1 MSILRDF
8 REELGVDP
16 EPLHR
21 RLLRSGVRPVELA
34 EAVQEYL
41 REQQEVTDDGVR
53 APNVLRITLGTKDH
67 ERLARY
73 GVTLP
78 RALGMVVVETAAEHG
93 WMLLGPVKVRI
104 DRDELVSPG
113 AYRLVGRIEPVDG
126 WNPGPDGDAGHDGAS
141 GRNDQDSERHD
152 GEGDGHDPS
161 HGRDDEGV
169 TRIDAQASSVAS
181 PVEAGGVTDPTL
193 AVRTGVDA
201 GTDLILDGRRVTA
214 GRGGACDLVV
224 RDTTVSREHA
234 AFVLRGDV
242 WWVLDLGSTNGTRVN
257 GLRAAEHPIVPGDRI
272 ELGDIVVEFVEA

>member
-8 REELGVDP
+8 RDELGDDP
-16 EPLHR
+16 EPIHR
-21 RLLRSGVRPVELA
+21 RLLRAGVRPTELA

-73 GVTLP
+73 GVALP
-78 RALGMVVVETAAEHG
+78 RALGTVVIETAAEQG
-93 WMLLGPVKVRI
+93 WTLLGPVKVRI
-104 DRDELVSPG
+104 DRDELIKPG
-113 AYRLVGRIEPVDG
+113 AYRLVGRTEPVDG
-126 WNPGPDGDAGHDGAS
+126 WTDDDGSGTATRPAPVSVSAGGAGGAGGGAGTVDATDAAADATAGLRDAGPDATMDAH
-141 GRNDQDSERHD
+141 
-152 GEGDGHDPS
+152 
-161 HGRDDEGV
+161 
-169 TRIDAQASSVAS
+169 
-181 PVEAGGVTDPTL
+181 AGGVTDPTL

-201 GTDLILDGRRVTA
+201 GANLVLDGGRVTA
-214 GRGGACDLVV
+214 GRGGSCDLIV

-272 ELGDIVVEFVEA
+272 ELGDVVVEFLEA